1 MRLIIFAWRI
11 KKPLVLFYEDN
22 LSTYQKL
29 GPHLRSILPR
39 TSLVDIAQDDPQDW
53 RLRDHANILYN
64 LFPLTSLLVQQDH
77 VVWISQMPLAP
88 NKTNLRIVTLAPKLE
103 MAQRDHFL
111 KNHEITKTT
120 LDEDFD
126 IGESIQANLDSEAV
140 ETFNIWPFLRGADRL
155 S

>member
-1 MRLIIFAWRI
+1 MRLIIFRVAH
-11 KKPLVLFYEDN
+11 KKTIGPFYEDN

-77 VVWISQMPLAP
+77 VVWISQMPLAQIKP
-88 NKTNLRIVTLAPKLE
+88 ICVL
-103 MAQRDHFL
+103 
-111 KNHEITKTT
+111 
-120 LDEDFD
+120 
-126 IGESIQANLDSEAV
+126 
-140 ETFNIWPFLRGADRL
+140 
-155 S
+155 